1 MAEVAG
7 PVLAAGAV
15 LWRKAGKK
23 NIEIALVHRPKYD
36 DWSLP
41 KGKIESGEHALSCA
55 YREVLEETGY
65 SAIFGPEI
73 GRTSYLVDGVE
84 KIVRYW
90 AAEAIGEAVGQ
101 IDKNEIDDLI
111 WLDPKAARKKLTL
124 DDDRTVIDFFVD
136 FGPHTIPMVLLR
148 HGKAITREAWD
159 GDDGDRPLDVFGQ
172 NQAKRLHSLYYPLG
186 IKSIYSS
193 DAMRCIETITP
204 LARTLDL
211 KANYKK
217 DLSEYGYS
225 KDKSAAIDYVTKLLG
240 KEEAIL
246 LCSHNPIL
254 PKVLKALLGKKNF
267 KALEQKLEPGE
278 SWVIHHR
285 DGEIVAVDWYES
297 PII

>member
-1 MAEVAG
+1 MAELSS
-7 PVLAAGAV
+7 PILAAGAV
-15 LWRKAGKK
+15 LWRKSGKK
-23 NIEIALVHRPKYD
+23 KIEIALVHRPKYD

-55 YREVLEETGY
+55 HREVLEETGY

-73 GRTSYLVDGVE
+73 GRTTYLVDGIQ

-90 AAEAIGEAVGQ
+90 SAEALGEPVGE
-101 IDKNEIDDLI
+101 IDLNEIDQTI
-111 WLDPKAARKKLTL
+111 WLEAKEARKKLTL
-124 DDDRTVIDFFVD
+124 DDDREMIDFFLE
-136 FGPHTIPMVLLR
+136 FGADTIPLVLLR
-148 HGKAITREAWD
+148 HGKAIAREAWD
-159 GDDGDRPLDVFGQ
+159 GDDGDRPLDVRGQ
-172 NQAKRLHSLYYPLG
+172 NQAKRMHSLYYPFG
-186 IKSIYSS
+186 IKAIYSS

-211 KANYKK
+211 TANYKK
-217 DLSEYGYS
+217 DLSEYGYA
-225 KDKSAAIDYVTKLLG
+225 KDKSLAIDYAIKLIA
-240 KEEAIL
+240 KNEPIV

-254 PKVLKALLGKKNF
+254 PKILKALLGKKNF